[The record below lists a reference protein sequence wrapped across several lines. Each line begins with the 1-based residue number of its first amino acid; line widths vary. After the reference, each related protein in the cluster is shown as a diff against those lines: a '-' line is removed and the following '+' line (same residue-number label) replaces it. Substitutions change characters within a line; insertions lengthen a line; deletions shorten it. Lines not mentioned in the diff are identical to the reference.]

1 MNGDSQTL
9 EGIWYLSFS
18 FQKFQQKAIKIKS
31 AKVGDINYFGKEA
44 TDKFDAIV
52 FGVPIRMKD
61 EVLTY
66 FSIYFFAKLIY

>member
-1 MNGDSQTL
+1 M
-9 EGIWYLSFS
+9 
-18 FQKFQQKAIKIKS
+18 
-31 AKVGDINYFGKEA
+31 NYFGKEA

-66 FSIYFFAKLIY
+66 FLIYFFAKLIYLIP